1 MKKLFSVIIP
11 IYKNEKNLPVTIPYI
26 VEQIKH
32 FDKYD
37 AEIILVND
45 GSPDNSYELM
55 KSFKKE
61 YPDLI
66 RIATLTR
73 NFGQSAAMRC
83 GMDLARGDVLG
94 FISADLQDPFE
105 LFGEMLKEWENGYKV
120 VIATRENR
128 EEKGLGV
135 ACSKLFHKIIKK
147 HVNSRYPIGGFD
159 FFLIDSAVRDQ
170 YVKVDLV
177 PSSSQLLLLSL
188 GYNFKEIKY
197 TRKKRELGK
206 SGYNLKAKIDVAIRM
221 FVSWTDY
228 PIKLIMFGGFF
239 MMLAG
244 AMIGM
249 VDILLFLL
257 GIDFYTAID
266 IILILSFFVGMLLLA
281 IGVVGEYV
289 WRVFEIGKQFP
300 RYLIDESDEPVNQ
313 QNKNC

>member
-11 IYKNEKNLPVTIPYI
+11 IYKNEKNLPITIPYI
-26 VEQIKH
+26 VEQIKK

-37 AEIILVND
+37 VEIILVND

-55 KSFKKE
+55 KHYKSE

-66 RIATLTR
+66 RIASLSR

-120 VIATRENR
+120 VIATRGNR

-135 ACSKLFHKIIKK
+135 VCSKLFHRIVKK
-147 HVNSRYPIGGFD
+147 HVNSTYPIGGFD
-159 FFLIDSAVRDQ
+159 FFLIDKAVKDE

-177 PSSSQLLLLSL
+177 PSSIQLLLLSL
-188 GYNFKEIKY
+188 GYKRKEIKY
-197 TRKKRELGK
+197 TRKKRETGK
-206 SGYNLKAKIDVAIRM
+206 SGYNLKSKIDVAIRM

-244 AMIGM
+244 AMMGM

-289 WRVFEIGKQFP
+289 WRVFEIGKQSP
-300 RYLIDESDEPVNQ
+300 RYLIEELDDSAEEKQ
-313 QNKNC
+313 